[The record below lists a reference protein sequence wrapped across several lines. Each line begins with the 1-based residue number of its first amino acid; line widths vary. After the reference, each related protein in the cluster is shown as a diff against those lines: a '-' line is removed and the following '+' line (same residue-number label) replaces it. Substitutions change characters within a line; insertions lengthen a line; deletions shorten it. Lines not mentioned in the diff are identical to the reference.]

1 MLRIMYHTLPVGML
15 LVLNLVG
22 EAVGEPPFA
31 TPRDIIPEVVPDE
44 VRAINLNCGF
54 WPVIYNRMSHTVQY
68 GLTRYRHDSKTTF
81 TDDAIVFPIDPVVQI
96 AIAPVLPLAYIGAD
110 VTAMRLTM
118 RVEWDSLRFSVFLQQ
133 NLDDRESAPV
143 VISHD
148 TCTLGR

>member
-1 MLRIMYHTLPVGML
+1 M
-15 LVLNLVG
+15 
-22 EAVGEPPFA
+22 
-31 TPRDIIPEVVPDE
+31 
-44 VRAINLNCGF
+44 RAINLNCGF
-54 WPVIYNRMSHTVQY
+54 WPVN

-143 VISHD
+143 VISQG